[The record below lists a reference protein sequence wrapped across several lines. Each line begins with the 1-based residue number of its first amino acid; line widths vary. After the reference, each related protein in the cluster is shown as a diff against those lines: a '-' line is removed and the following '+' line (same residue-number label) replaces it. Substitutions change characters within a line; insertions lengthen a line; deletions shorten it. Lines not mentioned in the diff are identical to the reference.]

1 MIYLLQGPSA
11 AVGTVSGFLDLG
23 TFPPPTPTVVFVK
36 QQTETQ

>member
-23 TFPPPTPTVVFVK
+23 TFPPDTNCSLCEATD
-36 QQTETQ
+36 